1 MRSLT
6 FAFVAVSLVLVVL
19 IGAPASSAQ
28 ETKSTEQSSIS
39 VSVPAYPN
47 STCPVMGKPASPK
60 LFVDTP
66 KGRIYMCCAGCTKRI
81 KADVAAAY
89 KTAYP
94 KTEKVKNTVCPITGD
109 AIKSDAPTVTLQ
121 GREIALC
128 CDGCIKKAQAS
139 SQATLVKANDP
150 KIIDVANDKCPVTG
164 KAVDPNAIVTIGNEL
179 VHVSGADSIE
189 AVRSDPVKYLAKAK
203 EIAAKNAKKDGK
215 MRGEQPDKKDAEPKV
230 DKKGGHDHGGHGHG
244 DHDVKEF

>member
-6 FAFVAVSLVLVVL
+6 SAFVAVSLFLVFI

-28 ETKSTEQSSIS
+28 ETKPTEQAS

-47 STCPVMGKPASPK
+47 SNCPVMGKQASPK

-66 KGRIYMCCAGCTKRI
+66 KGRIYMCCSGCTKRI
-81 KADVAAAY
+81 KADVDAAY

-94 KTEKVKNTVCPITGD
+94 KTEKVKNTVCPITSD
-109 AIKSDAPTVTLQ
+109 AIKEGAPTVTLQ

-139 SQATLVKANDP
+139 SQATLAKAIDP
-150 KIIDVANDKCPVTG
+150 KIVDIANDKCPVTG

-179 VHVSGADSIE
+179 IHVSGADGIE
-189 AVRSDPVKYLAKAK
+189 AVRSDPAKYLAKAK
-203 EIAAKNAKKDGK
+203 EIAAKNPKKEGK
-215 MRGEQPDKKDAEPKV
+215 MHDEQPKKDAEPKV
-230 DKKGGHDHGGHGHG
+230 DKKGGHDHGGNGNG
-244 DHDVKEF
+244 DHDVKNS